1 MLSRENIRGIIY
13 VVTIIVVVA
22 LIAIFA
28 KPRSEVTLAQ
38 KSEKSITSKKSDA
51 SNTANKVESSRAK
64 QRDTLFAFDPNT
76 VTYDELLLLGFDK
89 RTAVGI
95 VKYRTAGKVFGIVEE
110 FALCYGVTDSMFAR
124 VRPYIK
130 IGTKYATKPKTE
142 RRDTLRERRVAR
154 FSPRPFEKFHID
166 TVGVDYLRLIGFST
180 RQAEALIE
188 YRNRGKGIFSM
199 NELRDCYAVSKEMA
213 DSLAHFVIL
222 SVRDPLEGLIE
233 INSADSAT
241 LRKVRG
247 IGEKTVVAV
256 MEYRKLLG
264 GFVRKEQIS
273 ELKCVTSE
281 NFERI
286 CEQIYCDSCKISKID
301 INFAPASD
309 FEHHP
314 YMSRKAAKVI
324 LETRESK
331 GGWKSIEEMQ
341 MDNIFTEEQA
351 RAIAPYLLFGTTPQ
365 SFD

>member
-1 MLSRENIRGIIY
+1 MFSKQNIRGIIY
-13 VVTIIVVVA
+13 VVTIIIVVA
-22 LIAIFA
+22 LIAYFSS
-28 KPRSEVTLAQ
+28 PRQGVTLAETTP
-38 KSEKSITSKKSDA
+38 KSEKSEKIDSIK
-51 SNTANKVESSRAK
+51 TAPTAEK
-64 QRDTLFAFDPNT
+64 RDTLFAFDPNT

-95 VKYRTAGKVFGIVEE
+95 VKYRTAGKVFGIAEE
-110 FALCYGVTDSMFAR
+110 FALCYGVTDSMFTR

-130 IGTKYATKPKTE
+130 IGEKYATKPKQQKI
-142 RRDTLRERRVAR
+142 DTLPKERKPR
-154 FSPRPFEKFHID
+154 FAPRPFEKFAID
-166 TVGVDYLRLIGFST
+166 TVGVEYLRLIGFST

-188 YRNRGKGIFSM
+188 YRKRGGGIFSM

-222 SVRDPLEGLIE
+222 SVRDPHAGLIE

-264 GFVRKEQIS
+264 GFVKKEQIS
-273 ELKCVTSE
+273 ELKCVTEE
-281 NFERI
+281 NFIRI
-286 CEQIYCDSCKISKID
+286 SEQIYCDSCKISKID
-301 INFAPASD
+301 INFAPACD

-314 YMSRKAAKVI
+314 YMSRKAAKLI

-331 GGWKSIEEMQ
+331 GGWNSIEEMQ
-341 MDNIFTEEQA
+341 MNNIFTEEQA
-351 RAIAPYLLFGTTPQ
+351 KAIAPYLHFGTTPQ
-365 SFD
+365 KFD

>member
-1 MLSRENIRGIIY
+1 MFSKQNIRGIVY
-13 VVTIIVVVA
+13 VVVIIVAIA
-22 LIAIFA
+22 LIAYFA
-28 KPRSEVTLAQ
+28 KPRKGLILAEERSEV
-38 KSEKSITSKKSDA
+38 
-51 SNTANKVESSRAK
+51 AK
-64 QRDTLFAFDPNT
+64 TKHDTLFVFDPNT

-95 VKYRTAGKVFGIVEE
+95 IKYRTAGKVFGIAEE
-110 FALCYGVTDSMFAR
+110 LALCYGVSDSMFSR

-130 IGTKYATKPKTE
+130 IDSKYATKPKQH
-142 RRDTLRERRVAR
+142 RADSLRGSKPLR
-154 FSPRPFEKFHID
+154 FAPRPFEQFSID
-166 TVGVDYLRLIGFST
+166 TVGVEYLRLIGFST

-199 NELRDCYAVSKEMA
+199 NELRDCYAVSEEMA
-213 DSLAHFVIL
+213 DSLAHFIIL
-222 SVRDPLEGLIE
+222 SVRNPYDGLVE

-247 IGEKTVVAV
+247 IGAKTVVAV
-256 MEYRKLLG
+256 MQYRKLLG

-273 ELKCVTSE
+273 ELKCVTTE

-286 CEQIYCDSCKISKID
+286 CEQIYCDSCNISKID
-301 INFAPASD
+301 INFAPAKD
-309 FEHHP
+309 FECHP
-314 YMSRKAAKVI
+314 YMTRKSLKLI

-331 GGWKSIEEMQ
+331 GGWNSIEEMQ

-365 SFD
+365 EFD